1 MPTRHGPD
9 DDRSAIHHDP
19 LWFKDAIIYEIP
31 IRAFYDSNGD
41 GIGDFAGLIDKLDY
55 VQDLGVT
62 AIWILPFY
70 PSPQRDGGYDIAD
83 YRNVNPSLGTL
94 ADFRRLLREAHR
106 RGIRVIT
113 ELVINHTSDQHPWFE
128 RARRAP
134 PGSKHRNFYV
144 WSDDPKKYRDARII
158 FQDYETSNWTWDPVA
173 QSYYWHRFYSHQPD
187 LNFDSPDVQKA
198 VFDALDF
205 WMSLGVDGLRLDAIP
220 YLYERE
226 GTNCENLGETHAFL
240 KSLRA
245 HIDARYSN
253 RMLLAEAN
261 QWPEDAAAYFGDGDE
276 CHMNFHFPLMPR
288 MFMSLQLEN
297 SFPILDILAQTPRIP
312 DTTQWA
318 IFLRNHDELTLEM
331 VTDEDRDFMYR
342 VYAHDP
348 QMRVNLG
355 IRRRLAPLLK
365 TRARVELMN
374 ALLFSMP
381 GTPVLY
387 YGDEIGMGD
396 NVYLGDRDA
405 VRTPMQWSADR
416 NAGFSKANPQKL
428 FLPVII
434 DPEYHHETVNV
445 EAQQNN
451 SDSLLWWTKRL
462 IALRK
467 KHQAFGRGEIE
478 LLQPENGKIL
488 AFFRTLEGER
498 ILVVAN
504 LSRAPQY
511 VQLDLSAHAGSV
523 PVELFGRTTFPAI
536 GELPYL
542 LTLGPYSFYWFAIE
556 KPRADALAPS
566 AVPLITTKHPG
577 HLMLGPFGR
586 DRLAHALTTWIRERR
601 WFRGKA
607 RVLDHL
613 ALIDAIEAGPTR
625 IQLAQAVYAEG
636 DPETYLIPLAI
647 VPEKDAAHIERD
659 SPSAIVARVRAM
671 DGPAVIV
678 DALATDAFATDLL
691 SFLLERSVL
700 RGEGGTTRARSTRA
714 LGELIDRSLHARAA
728 RARRREELPPRVGG
742 AEQTNTNILFGD
754 KLILKLFRAIEPGAH
769 PEEEVGRFL
778 TERARF
784 GHVPRMLGTLTYE
797 PSSGEPR
804 ALAVLQELVPNQGD
818 AWEFTLDALQRY
830 YEHAWEYVDKEQP
843 PRDRS
848 SLLERTERRP
858 SEIAQEAIGA
868 YLGLARLLGERTAQ
882 LHLALASEQEDP
894 AFTPEPFSL
903 LHQRSLY
910 QSVRAQ
916 LAQTL
921 QLLRKQ
927 RPLLDDATADLAE
940 QLLARRAELDA
951 RFAEIHRDKIEAVR
965 TRVHGDLHLGQ
976 VLYAGGDFVFI
987 DFEGEPARSLVE
999 RRRKRSPLRDVAGM
1013 LRSFHYA
1020 ASAALRS
1027 DRVRTQDEATLE
1039 PWAGAWVDWVSAAWL
1054 DAWLETSAEAPFVP
1068 RDRAHL
1074 ERMLHFYLLEK
1085 GVYEVRYELNNRP
1098 EWLGIPL
1105 RGLLELLDQER

>member
-1 MPTRHGPD
+1 MFE
-9 DDRSAIHHDP
+9 DP

-31 IRAFYDSNGD
+31 IRAFYDSDGD

-83 YRNVNPSLGTL
+83 YRAVNPSLGTL
-94 ADFRRLLREAHR
+94 ADFKRLMKEAHR

-113 ELVINHTSDQHPWFE
+113 ELVINHTSDQHPWFQ
-128 RARRAP
+128 RARRAAK
-134 PGSKHRNFYV
+134 GTKYRNFYV
-144 WSDDPKKYRDARII
+144 WSDDPKRYKDARII
-158 FQDYETSNWTWDPVA
+158 FQDYESSNWTWDPVA
-173 QSYYWHRFYSHQPD
+173 QAYYWHRFYSHQPD
-187 LNFDSPDVQKA
+187 LNFENPDVQKA
-198 VFDALDF
+198 VFEALDF
-205 WMSLGVDGLRLDAIP
+205 WMALGVDGLRLDAIP

-226 GTNCENLGETHAFL
+226 GTNCENLPETHAFL

-245 HIDARYSN
+245 HIDARYQN

-297 SFPILDILAQTPRIP
+297 SFPILDILAQTPKIP
-312 DTTQWA
+312 ESTQWA

-365 TRARVELMN
+365 TRAKAELMN

-405 VRTPMQWSADR
+405 VRTPMQWSPDR

-478 LLQPENGKIL
+478 LLHPDNGKVL
-488 AFFRTLEGER
+488 AFFRTFGTER

-504 LSRAPQY
+504 LSRSPQY
-511 VQLDLSAHAGSV
+511 VQLDLSAHAGSI
-523 PVELFGRTTFPAI
+523 PVELFGRSSFPAI

-542 LTLGPYSFYWFAIE
+542 LTLGPYAFYWFSID
-556 KPRADALAPS
+556 KPRAESLDVATVAQ
-566 AVPLITTKHPG
+566 ITTKSDAQSIFHARG
-577 HLMLGPFGR
+577 KDRLGP
-586 DRLAHALTTWIRERR
+586 ALLEWLRRRR

-607 RVLDHL
+607 RALDHL
-613 ALIDAIEAGPTR
+613 SVVDAIEAGEAH
-625 IQLAQAVYAEG
+625 IVLVQAVYAEG
-636 DPETYLIPLAI
+636 DPETYLVPLAL
-647 VPEKDAAHIERD
+647 VREADVATIERD
-659 SPSAIVARVRAM
+659 TPHAIIARVRAS
-671 DGPAVIV
+671 DGESLLV
-678 DALATDAFATDLL
+678 DALVTEHFAADLL
-691 SFLLERSVL
+691 SLLLERGVL
-700 RGEGGTTRARSTRA
+700 RGDEGLARARSTRA
-714 LGELIDRSLHARAA
+714 LSELIDRSLHARAA

-754 KLILKLFRAIEPGAH
+754 KLILKLFRTIEPGAH

-784 GHVPRMLGTLTYE
+784 GHVPRLLGTISYE

-830 YEHAWEYVDKEQP
+830 YEHAWEYVEKDP
-843 PRDRS
+843 APRDRS

-858 SEIAQEAIGA
+858 PEIAQEAIGA
-868 YLGLARLLGERTAQ
+868 YLGIARLLGERTAQ
-882 LHLALASEQEDP
+882 LHLALASERED
-894 AFTPEPFSL
+894 AGFTPEPFSL

-910 QSVRAQ
+910 QSVRGQ
-916 LAQTL
+916 LGQTFH
-921 QLLRKQ
+921 LLRKQ
-927 RPLLDDATADLAE
+927 RALMGEETAALAE
-940 QLLARRAELDA
+940 QVLARRSEIDA
-951 RFAEIHRDKIEAVR
+951 RLSEIHRDKIEAVR

-987 DFEGEPARSLVE
+987 DFEGEPASSLVE

-1020 ASAALRS
+1020 AAAALRS
-1027 DRVRTQDEATLE
+1027 DRVRTQDEARLAS
-1039 PWAGAWVDWVSAAWL
+1039 WAHVWTQWVSAAWL
-1054 DAWLETSAEAPFVP
+1054 DAWLVASGDAPFVP
-1068 RDRAHL
+1068 RDRAVL
-1074 ERMLHFYLLEK
+1074 ERMLDFYLFEK
-1085 GVYEVRYELNNRP
+1085 GIYEVRYELNNRP
-1098 EWLGIPL
+1098 EWLAIPL
-1105 RGLLELLDQER
+1105 RGLVDLLDSEK